1 MDKMASQ
8 LNLLHS
14 LEWKPVRQIMEKE
27 LPVAE
32 PPQMLADLPLT
43 ERLQMQKG
51 LPLAGRLHM
60 LKERPLAERL
70 QTLRAC
76 QAWRPLRHH

>member
-14 LEWKPVRQIMEKE
+14 LDLKPVRQMEKE
-27 LPVAE
+27 FPAAE
-32 PPQMLADLPLT
+32 PLQMLADLPLT